1 MDPRSAFIKRFGDLV
16 AMLRVDP
23 GNDAAQDLA
32 LTAAAAA
39 VADHAVVVESGVEH
53 GSGAEDLTLTGRLR
67 ARRVDLLRVGAG
79 ASPEEL
85 LRLARALSH
94 DATPVPSTPRLRV
107 EMAPVVVPGE
117 LALARRDAS
126 GAARDESD
134 RRCWRDRRR
143 WRPDP
148 WLQPERRR
156 GGDRRV
162 TGERRLRVL
171 KHYEADIGRLQD
183 RLTLAVAGANWRE
196 ALDAAHNLFQYAARV
211 PAAERRSFMIGA
223 RRFVSRPA
231 FAAFIGLGL
240 KEPTEQGR
248 VADVLRWSGLDG
260 ADAMIDAIRASP
272 AVGPRKF
279 LHRALAAMPE
289 AYPTVLPLLAS
300 DEPHE
305 VSHAASILGQMG
317 RPEAVGALKAQLGH
331 DDPDVRRAVLAALS
345 TFPPHDVAETLGAAL
360 GHPSAATRAAAAD
373 AIGRV
378 GATALAM
385 PLAAALGSE
394 RDTTAWRAMIRAL
407 GLLASPEACAALA
420 AVALA
425 RRRLFGR
432 TGYTTGRRLEAV
444 RALAT
449 VPAPCRNPALQRLAG
464 EADEPVRRAAQAAL
478 DRVAGAAH

>member
-1 MDPRSAFIKRFGDLV
+1 M
-16 AMLRVDP
+16 
-23 GNDAAQDLA
+23 
-32 LTAAAAA
+32 AA
-39 VADHAVVVESGVEH
+39 V
-53 GSGAEDLTLTGRLR
+53 AEDLTLTGRLR

-117 LALARRDAS
+117 LVLAGRDAS

-196 ALDAAHNLFQYAARV
+196 ALDAAHSLFLYAARV

-289 AYPTVLPLLAS
+289 AYTTVLPLLAS

-317 RPEAVGALKAQLGH
+317 HPEAVGALKAQLGH

-345 TFPPHDVAETLGAAL
+345 MFPPHDVAETLGAAL
-360 GHPSAATRAAAAD
+360 GHPSAATRAAARGRDWTCRRHRPGHATGRR
-373 AIGRV
+373 ARV
-378 GATALAM
+378 GARYDGLACHDSGAWTA
-385 PLAAALGSE
+385 
-394 RDTTAWRAMIRAL
+394 
-407 GLLASPEACAALA
+407 GLS
-420 AVALA
+420 
-425 RRRLFGR
+425 RGM
-432 TGYTTGRRLEAV
+432 
-444 RALAT
+444 
-449 VPAPCRNPALQRLAG
+449 
-464 EADEPVRRAAQAAL
+464 RRA
-478 DRVAGAAH
+478 RSGSAGAAAPVRADRLYHGAPARGGARAR